1 MVTTHSW
8 IILPSILSTDGPQQA
23 LSNLLSVG
31 QLKWGK
37 RKNNTKWAPTCS
49 YTHPRL
55 VSSSHE
61 FYSCVF
67 HYSLEGYKTNSGLT
81 SFHSI
86 QLQKQHPECTKTRL
100 FKLKNRKILWGWGT
114 AHSPDLSSV
123 GRETPLPTLYPLGA
137 FGASILAPTTLDT
150 RAFGARTQIFN
161 RNRRHCIM
169 SENLSH
175 HLLQKGLGLGCQR
188 LADHITD
195 LQSCYA
201 SRLLQLDAAKTQLHL
216 VWISSCSLR
225 GLRQSLPDDRT
236 LTIIDVLQPT
246 DVRATSVCYWTA
258 SWLWSSMIAWSLAPA
273 SSPAPY
279 T

>member
-1 MVTTHSW
+1 MGPYMQLHTSTSCQF
-8 IILPSILSTDGPQQA
+8 IPRILFLRFPLFTGRVQDEQWPNQFPFNSTA
-23 LSNLLSVG
+23 
-31 QLKWGK
+31 K
-37 RKNNTKWAPTCS
+37 TAPRM
-49 YTHPRL
+49 HQ
-55 VSSSHE
+55 
-61 FYSCVF
+61 
-67 HYSLEGYKTNSGLT
+67 NS
-81 SFHSI
+81 
-86 QLQKQHPECTKTRL
+86 P

-123 GRETPLPTLYPLGA
+123 GRETPLPTLYPLGG

-258 SWLWSSMIAWSLAPA
+258 S
-273 SSPAPY
+273 
-279 T
+279 